1 MVIILYVHIYVTCY
15 IVVSKARCQNFS
27 TSLLLSILK
36 DFNNL
41 LTMAIEI
48 SFSFISIKQRFTV
61 GLLLHIKTLQPLKTA
76 HASC

>member
-1 MVIILYVHIYVTCY
+1 
-15 IVVSKARCQNFS
+15 
-27 TSLLLSILK
+27 
-36 DFNNL
+36 
-41 LTMAIEI
+41 MAIEI